1 MIASL
6 VIKLN
11 HDYKRC
17 YHPLNMFTP
26 KERSSNNK
34 LKEARLHMIHPNAY
48 NSLPTPIY
56 FKSKMSIKGPGKFPE
71 FLYIFTGPDQV

>member
-17 YHPLNMFTP
+17 YHPRNMFTP

-48 NSLPTPIY
+48 KATTACLHQYI
-56 FKSKMSIKGPGKFPE
+56 SKAK
-71 FLYIFTGPDQV
+71 